1 MKQPH
6 YKALALDL
14 DGTLT
19 DSHKKI
25 PLQNKEA
32 IWKAIDRGVTIIL
45 ASGRAPM
52 GMTGLAK
59 ELELNR
65 RGGIITAFN
74 GGKIIDC
81 KTNEIILNI
90 ELPHELIP
98 SICHIAAKYHTAP
111 VSYTDT
117 HVVSEYDTDR
127 YVLHE
132 CKCNGTTVQ
141 KVTNLPEFL
150 YFPVNKLM
158 IAGEHEPLVNV
169 RDELLSLYGD
179 RMVSFFSESFFLEAS
194 PTGVGKDLA
203 LEAICKHLNIT
214 KEDLMVCGDGLND
227 IPMFDFGGFSV
238 AMKNAYPEAAA
249 HADLILPK
257 TNDECGVAF
266 AIEKYLL

>member
-59 ELELNR
+59 ELELNQ
-65 RGGIITAFN
+65 RGGIIAAFN

-98 SICHIAAKYHTAP
+98 SICRIAAKYHTAP

-117 HVVSEYDTDR
+117 HVVSEYDTDP
-127 YVLHE
+127 YVLLE

-141 KVTNLPEFL
+141 KVDNLPEFL
-150 YFPVNKLM
+150 DFPVNKLM

-169 RDELLSLYGD
+169 RDELLSLYED

-214 KEDLMVCGDGLND
+214 KEDLMVCGDGLKD

-249 HADLILPK
+249 HADVVVPK